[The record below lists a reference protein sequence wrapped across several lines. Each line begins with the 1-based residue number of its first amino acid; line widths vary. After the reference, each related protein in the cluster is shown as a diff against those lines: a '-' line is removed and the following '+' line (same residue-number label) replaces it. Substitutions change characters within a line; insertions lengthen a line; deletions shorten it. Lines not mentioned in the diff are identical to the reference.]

1 MGYGLDDIIKTGA
14 SLFGGGGGGY
24 GGLVSTGAS
33 LLGSYLSDENKQD
46 AITEANR
53 ANIQQTNA
61 LQKQLL
67 DRSDAGST
75 DALGG
80 RTGQFIPGQG
90 YTTTLSPIQQ
100 ALLDRQ
106 LGLDT
111 GLQNFASQRLNN
123 TNPITR
129 DRAQGMAQQ
138 NLNQVKNA
146 LLGPAMQDAST
157 VDARTSAGT
166 TNQGKTMQ
174 NFMQRI
180 MPQLAPLASQTAGL
194 DIFNKNQRAFDDNN
208 LSRAMQAR
216 TGVKTGIPGA
226 TSSGEIANLNNASRV
241 TPTSV
246 TPDLTGSNTGN
257 LIAGVG
263 SAVGANNQ
271 ALQATSDRDAL
282 LAAIAK
288 QRSVGD
294 QNTDAFTVG

>member
-1 MGYGLDDIIKTGA
+1 MGFLDTIG
-14 SLFGGGGGGY
+14 SLFGGNSN
-24 GGLVSTGAS
+24 LLSTGLNLA
-33 LLGSYLSDENKQD
+33 GSFLSDESKQD
-46 AITEANR
+46 AVTEANR

-75 DALGG
+75 DALGNRLG
-80 RTGQFIPGQG
+80 EFVPGQG
-90 YTTTLSPIQQ
+90 YTTTLGSTSQGQ
-100 ALLDRQ
+100 LDNQ
-106 LGLDT
+106 TGLDSL
-111 GLQNFASQRLNN
+111 LQSLASRRIGNK
-123 TNPITR
+123 NPITR
-129 DRAQGMAQQ
+129 DRAQGIAQQ
-138 NLNQVKNA
+138 DFNQVKNA
-146 LLGPAMQDAST
+146 LLGPAMQDAAT

-166 TNQGKTMQ
+166 TNQGKTVQ

-180 MPQLAPLASQTAGL
+180 MPQLASLGSASRGL
-194 DIFNKNQRAFDDNN
+194 DIFNKNQTSFDNN
-208 LSRAMQAR
+208 NLFAAMKAR
-216 TGVKTGIPGA
+216 NGVKTAIPGA

-282 LAAIAK
+282 LAAIAD
-288 QRSVGD
+288 QRRTIGNQSVPPG
-294 QNTDAFTVG
+294 GP

>member
-1 MGYGLDDIIKTGA
+1 MSLFSGITD
-14 SLFGGGGGGY
+14 LFGGGSNLLSTGLNLV
-24 GGLVSTGAS
+24 GGLI
-33 LLGSYLSDENKQD
+33 SDREGND
-46 AITEANR
+46 AVTDANR
-53 ANIQQTNA
+53 ENIASTNA

-75 DALGG
+75 DALGN
-80 RTGQFIPGQG
+80 RTGQFLGPEKGF
-90 YTTTLSPIQQ
+90 TTTLGKTSEE
-100 ALLDRQ
+100 Q
-106 LGLDT
+106 LGRQVNNDRL
-111 GLQNFASQRLNN
+111 LQQLASNKLSN

-129 DRAQGMAQQ
+129 DRAQGIAQQ
-138 NLNQVKNA
+138 DFNQVKNA
-146 LLGPAMQDAST
+146 LLGPAMADAAT

-180 MPQLAPLASQTAGL
+180 MPQLAPLASQSRGL
-194 DIFNKNQRAFDDNN
+194 DIFNKNQTNFDNN
-208 LSRAMQAR
+208 NLVSAIAANNATRN
-216 TGVKTGIPGA
+216 GIPGN

-246 TPDLTGSNTGN
+246 VPNTNASNTGK

-263 SAVGANNQ
+263 SAIGANNQ

-288 QRSVGD
+288 QRGVGN
-294 QNTDAFTVG
+294 QNVPTVDS